1 MNLISKYLTF
11 RKTRLITY
19 GLLIIDNPKYSSFI
33 KDSFKE
39 YINNYI
45 ELIYHKKL
53 ETLDKVNKIT
63 LDIIQ
68 KEQEG
73 KQAEIMIPEM
83 SKEELKSIEDNLPF

>member
-45 ELIYHKKL
+45 ELIYHKKSKNNWL
-53 ETLDKVNKIT
+53 LNKKV
-63 LDIIQ
+63 
-68 KEQEG
+68 
-73 KQAEIMIPEM
+73 
-83 SKEELKSIEDNLPF
+83 LK